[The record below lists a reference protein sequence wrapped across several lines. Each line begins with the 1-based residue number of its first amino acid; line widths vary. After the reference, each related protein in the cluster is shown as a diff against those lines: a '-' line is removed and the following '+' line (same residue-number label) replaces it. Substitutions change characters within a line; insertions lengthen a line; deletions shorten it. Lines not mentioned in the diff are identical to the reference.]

1 MIGTNLRPIGST
13 FVMLAVASGLI
24 VIAPAKSD
32 AAPLTS
38 DAEVSAQRRSSQRH
52 VVPRAR
58 GRRQADRA
66 SEQAMAPRV
75 YVPGHFA
82 WDLRRGQYSWVAG
95 RWERY
100 DPKHA
105 FVGAG
110 WQFRNGQWTF
120 GPTR

>member
-1 MIGTNLRPIGST
+1 MRRIGSALILLV
-13 FVMLAVASGLI
+13 FAVGLTM
-24 VIAPAKSD
+24 VLPAESD
-32 AAPLTS
+32 AQTAI
-38 DAEVSAQRRSSQRH
+38 QRRAERPL
-52 VVPRAR
+52 VPRSH

-66 SEQAMAPRV
+66 VQQQV

-82 WDLRRGQYSWVAG
+82 WDRRKGQCSWVAG

-100 DPKHA
+100 DPNQA